1 MMKLHALVTTLL
13 MSCWLFTKL
22 RDAKSVK
29 GSSSVGTV
37 SESFALQF
45 IGKGKRGRKELN

>member
-29 GSSSVGTV
+29 GSEGTV
-37 SESFALQF
+37 GESFVH
-45 IGKGKRGRKELN
+45 

>member
-29 GSSSVGTV
+29 GSSVGTG
-37 SESFALQF
+37 SESFVLQF
-45 IGKGKRGRKELN
+45 IGKCKKRKNL